1 MFHALE
7 IPAFSNAVNGSKDV
21 PVFVLG
27 LIDLNHLHVA
37 LPPRLLSLSSQGIQ
51 PAQRPGCPGQQA
63 SVSVPFMCFFFRDK
77 QDFMNTC
84 I

>member
-37 LPPRLLSLSSQGIQ
+37 LGSCHFQAKASNQHNGQDAQSSKHQCQ
-51 PAQRPGCPGQQA
+51 
-63 SVSVPFMCFFFRDK
+63 
-77 QDFMNTC
+77 
-84 I
+84 